1 MVKIVIEFFTPD
13 ANETARLN
21 RKKIIARI
29 EAVMAQVEET
39 PRFQPEEYAVNM
51 TIG

>member
-29 EAVMAQVEET
+29 EAAMAQVET

-51 TIG
+51 TIE